1 MPPHETTLGS
11 RFTRRIIKS
20 PAASESIAAPG
31 SEITVQAHR
40 DTEQMRILVQDEGE
54 GLPEEDCERV
64 FDKFYRV
71 WATDKKHAGT
81 GLGLAIGRG
90 FMEAMGGTITAANRN
105 DRNGAVFILTLPIV
119 LR

>member
-1 MPPHETTLGS
+1 MVRLDPVLFEQVL
-11 RFTRRIIKS
+11 FNLLDN
-20 PAASESIAAPG
+20 AAKYTPPG